1 MKKLLLSLFISLY
14 ALTAHGYSQQVID
27 SLVYELSRATT
38 FEDSLRLSYD
48 LFDGAQRLDQPMR
61 GRQVLALLERTD
73 NYDARLDMIRQ
84 IANISSRTEGMYDE
98 MYRKLDSIPDSDE
111 KSLTKLFLRI
121 RQSTAAARNTKASES
136 REKINHLMNK
146 VENSNGTSVNTKIE
160 VLFTLCAYLE
170 QMVSPEMMSDY
181 LEQIGELIKHLPQ
194 QNDAI
199 ESLYLTQSALTY
211 TSFYMNDKA
220 VEADKKLLQ
229 HIEKLKAQYAAQ
241 GRFHRDF
248 AYSQYVI
255 YRRLLANYPA
265 LTPQEVE
272 EYYQKCKELA
282 KADPAAMRDFT
293 ITRRPDLYYF
303 MARKEYAKVLPILKE
318 ENENPKPSVQSYIRR
333 LMLNMQFEAA
343 QAVGNKEDQLS
354 ALVKLRDLD
363 DNEQTRQSAE
373 QFQRLQFIYDRSNQK
388 LLETQLELQK
398 RDAEIA
404 THRITLIIGSISVA
418 ILIVLVIILA
428 RTWQKA
434 KGLNAKLQSSNA
446 KLTEE
451 RDTLQ
456 RTQAD
461 LIKTGERMR
470 VAEKQ
475 KEEFIDNMSHEVSTP
490 LNAIVEYS
498 QLIVDCVDDDKNP
511 YLTRFADVV
520 KLNSDLLQMLFNDVL
535 DLSSI
540 DKGNMKIETQP
551 VTVGQFA
558 SVITDTIKSHLKP
571 GVELISEISPD
582 DKTIIH
588 TDSKRAAQVLINL
601 LDNATKFTTEGSIT
615 LSGKVMEDGKNYQFT
630 VTDTGIGI
638 PVGKEEVIFERFEKL
653 NRYSQGI
660 GLGLPVCRLIAS
672 LLGGTVKL
680 DTTYSESGSRF
691 IFTLPLK

>member
-1 MKKLLLSLFISLY
+1 MKKLLLSLFLSLC
-14 ALTAHGYSQQVID
+14 ALNAYCYKQEIID
-27 SLVYELSRATT
+27 SLKYELSQATT
-38 FEDSLRLSYD
+38 FEDSLRISYD
-48 LFDGAQRLDQPMR
+48 LFDGGQRVNQPMR
-61 GRQVLALLERTD
+61 ARQVLELLKRTD
-73 NYDARLDMIRQ
+73 DYDAQLDMIRQ
-84 IANISSRTEGMYDE
+84 IANMTTRDGGVYEE
-98 MYRKLDSIPDSDE
+98 MNKELERIPDSEE
-111 KSLTKLFLRI
+111 KKLTKLFLRI
-121 RQSTAAARNTKASES
+121 RQSSWAARNTTASES
-136 REKINHLMNK
+136 REKINHLLNK
-146 VENSNGTSVNTKIE
+146 VENANGTSVNTKLE
-160 VLFTLCAYLE
+160 VLFTLCTYLE
-170 QMVSPEMMSDY
+170 QMISPEMMSDY
-181 LEQIGELIKHLPQ
+181 LDQIGELIKLLPK

-211 TSFYMNDKA
+211 TSFYMNEKA

-229 HIEKLKAQYAAQ
+229 HIEHLREKYIAE
-241 GRFHRDF
+241 GRFFRDF
-248 AYSQYVI
+248 SYSQYII

-282 KADPAAMRDFT
+282 KADPSVMRDFT
-293 ITRRPDLYYF
+293 IARRPDIYYF
-303 MARKEYAKVLPILKE
+303 MARKEYDKVLPLLRE
-318 ENENPKPSVQSYIRR
+318 ENRNPKPNVQSYIRR

-343 QAVGNKEDQLS
+343 QAIGNKDDQLE
-354 ALVKLRDLD
+354 ALTMLRELD

-373 QFQRLQFIYDRSNQK
+373 QFQRLQLIYDRSNQK

-404 THRITLIIGSISVA
+404 THRIAIIIGSIS
-418 ILIVLVIILA
+418 LVILVILVFILA

-434 KGLNAKLQSSNA
+434 KGLNTKLQSSNV

-461 LIKTGERMR
+461 LIRTGERMR

-520 KLNSDLLQMLFNDVL
+520 KLNADLLQMLFNDVL
-535 DLSSI
+535 DLSAI
-540 DKGNMKIETQP
+540 DKGSLKIETLP
-551 VTVGQFA
+551 FTVGPF
-558 SVITDTIKSHLKP
+558 SSTIVDTIKSHLRP
-571 GVELISEISPD
+571 GVEIINEIDPD
-582 DKTIIH
+582 DNTTIH
-588 TDSKRAAQVLINL
+588 TDSKRAAQVLVNL
-601 LDNATKFTTEGSIT
+601 LDNAAKFTPEGSIT
-615 LSGKVMEDGKNYQFT
+615 LSGKVVDDGKKYQFA
-630 VTDTGIGI
+630 VSDTGIGI
-638 PVGKEEVIFERFEKL
+638 PAGKEEVIFERFEKL

-660 GLGLPVCRLIAS
+660 GLGLPVCRVIAS

-680 DTTYSESGSRF
+680 DTDYDKNGSRF
-691 IFTLPLK
+691 IFTLPIK